1 MSIQTYSVTKN
12 WKQKNCPNKLEVI
25 QLDCGVPQ
33 RAILTTI
40 KKNGFKIQMTVTGLK
55 NETMRCFDNDNE
67 GFEKN
72 DVLSLVIIF
81 TACRNISF

>member
-1 MSIQTYSVTKN
+1 
-12 WKQKNCPNKLEVI
+12 
-25 QLDCGVPQ
+25 
-33 RAILTTI
+33 
-40 KKNGFKIQMTVTGLK
+40 MTVTGLK